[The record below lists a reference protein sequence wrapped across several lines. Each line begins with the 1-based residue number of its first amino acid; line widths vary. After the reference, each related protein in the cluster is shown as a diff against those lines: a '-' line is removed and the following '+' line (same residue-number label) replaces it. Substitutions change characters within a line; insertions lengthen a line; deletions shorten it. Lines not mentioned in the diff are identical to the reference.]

1 MNSILLNTG
10 ILSNGKIRLLE
21 CTAVFEINDAL
32 IFFEVADARASHCA
46 IDQACQKRIDQI
58 VLTSMG
64 YYNTL
69 FTIRY

>member
-1 MNSILLNTG
+1 
-10 ILSNGKIRLLE
+10 LE